1 MNDQLQNKL
10 VEVIGDIQS
19 NASQA
24 KFVILDQIPD
34 VVHQWMIYEL
44 YKSSV
49 WISIAIL
56 GFISTAL
63 LLRAVR
69 KQTDWVRDS
78 KTLAYIYIILGCF
91 IYTSMFFINI
101 QDAIQIILAP
111 KVWMIEHMQTVMKTI
126 KG

>member
-56 GFISTAL
+56 GFLSTAL